1 MVLEG
6 TFSDAER
13 LAREAIAMAEARGP
27 EARSVLAHATTTL
40 GVSLG
45 WGDDPEAGVALLRR
59 ALALAEEAGDHDES
73 FRVYA
78 EVVSIPGISL
88 PGLLKDLKGIAKRVD
103 SIGKLEKAA
112 LVTDNQWLR
121 MAVPFDDKA
130 IKGVQVRLFKLSERD
145 EAQAWIRS

>member
-1 MVLEG
+1 MITILDLGLDVIAYRVDG
-6 TFSDAER
+6 KVRSADIER
-13 LAREAIAMAEARGP
+13 VFQE
-27 EARSVLAHATTTL
+27 VD
-40 GVSLG
+40 V
-45 WGDDPEAGVALLRR
+45 RR
-59 ALALAEEAGDHDES
+59 ASGEP

-88 PGLLKDLKGIAKRVD
+88 PGLLKDLKGMAKRVD

-130 IKGVQVRLFKLSERD
+130 IKGVQVRVFKLAERD
-145 EAQAWIRS
+145 EAQLWIRS